1 MSFCNAPRYPD
12 NADAA
17 KPQARANAER
27 ILARF
32 LDSLA
37 RAKPPR
43 TATGGEPHQPQTLED
58 ADPATHPGME
68 FELQVRLST
77 ESEATKGTTY
87 NGLLDW
93 SLNSLAPGPSDP
105 FATDASTPTPTPEE
119 LLEVIPFRNVREKCS
134 RSFRCCGVCTHQ
146 CTQRCLQDCLTRMYM
161 WARIPEESQP
171 LAVRMLMI
179 QADAW
184 KSELLK
190 IAAGDSPNSYDDIC
204 ASISWTVGDIISRKA
219 NREVRAYMADA
230 EMRPEENPYKL
241 DYGPLYEMEV
251 NPKTQK
257 LRKKVDKTT
266 GRYVIL
272 EWPQSGMCPF
282 CLPNATYNR
291 RYVK

>member
-1 MSFCNAPRYPD
+1 MSFCNAPRYPESES
-12 NADAA
+12 NAQEQA
-17 KPQARANAER
+17 KAER

-32 LDSLA
+32 LNSLA
-37 RAKPPR
+37 
-43 TATGGEPHQPQTLED
+43 TVSEPD
-58 ADPATHPGME
+58 
-68 FELQVRLST
+68 
-77 ESEATKGTTY
+77 Y

-93 SLNSLAPGPSDP
+93 SLNSLAQ
-105 FATDASTPTPTPEE
+105 TPTPEE

-134 RSFRCCGVCTHQ
+134 RSFRCCGMCTHQ

-184 KSELLK
+184 RAELLK
-190 IAAGDSPNSYDDIC
+190 VAAGESLNSYDDIC
-204 ASISWTVGDIISRKA
+204 ASISWTVGDIISRKS
-219 NREVRAYMADA
+219 NREVRSYMSDA

-257 LRKKVDKTT
+257 LRKRVDKST
-266 GRYVIL
+266 GRYIIL

-291 RYVK
+291 RYV

>member
-12 NADAA
+12 AA
-17 KPQARANAER
+17 NPQARARARAREER

-37 RAKPPR
+37 RAESPR
-43 TATGGEPHQPQTLED
+43 AASTQSNGGPHQPQSLGD
-58 ADPATHPGME
+58 ADSATHPNMK
-68 FELQVRLST
+68 FELRV
-77 ESEATKGTTY
+77 SEAASKGTTY

-93 SLNSLAPGPSDP
+93 SLNSLAPGTEE
-105 FATDASTPTPTPEE
+105 AATPTPEE

-171 LAVRMLMI
+171 LAVRMLLI

-184 KSELLK
+184 KTELLK
-190 IAAGDSPNSYDDIC
+190 IAAGGSPNSYDDIC

-219 NREVRAYMADA
+219 NREVRAYMDNA
-230 EMRPEENPYKL
+230 EMRPEENPYKI

-257 LRKKVDKTT
+257 LRKKVDKDT

-272 EWPQSGMCPF
+272 EWPKSGMCPF

-291 RYVK
+291 RYVE